1 MAQTTVGTS
10 EHCATYTRELAAH
23 FVIGML
29 STSSADIRKEKAS
42 TALVVALRLSR
53 SQHSDG
59 RGVVSRA
66 MLDLSVCGFDAVK
79 GARLRLFGSRC
90 PSRVD
95 HQNRQA

>member
-10 EHCATYTRELAAH
+10 EHCATYTREPAAH

-29 STSSADIRKEKAS
+29 STSLAGIRKEKAS
-42 TALVVALRLSR
+42 AVLVVALRLSR

-66 MLDLSVCGFDAVK
+66 MLEFSVCGFDAVI
-79 GARLRLFGSRC
+79 GH
-90 PSRVD
+90 V
-95 HQNRQA
+95 